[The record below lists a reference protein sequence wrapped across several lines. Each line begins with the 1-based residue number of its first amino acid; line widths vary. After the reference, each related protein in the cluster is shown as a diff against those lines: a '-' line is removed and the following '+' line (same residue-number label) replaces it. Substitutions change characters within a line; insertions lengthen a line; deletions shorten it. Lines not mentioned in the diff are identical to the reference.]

1 MWVSKGTLK
10 PESGENIKEKF
21 SGKPASILDTTIT
34 LEEFEPKPSSIL
46 VSLTHLLILKM
57 Q

>member
-10 PESGENIKEKF
+10 PESGENIKEKL

-34 LEEFEPKPSSIL
+34 LEEFEVYNS
-46 VSLTHLLILKM
+46 
-57 Q
+57 